1 MSHLTKPQL
10 RATIMLS
17 FAILLTISVNT
28 LYNQYRLE
36 NISTGNTN
44 PEDARMLDSLLA
56 LIPPEMERYP
66 SHSASFFS
74 KEEPEVEAPVELN
87 LHSFDPNTVSK
98 EDWLEMGLPEKVFNG
113 LEKYR
118 SKGGRIRKPEQ
129 ILKLYHLEPS
139 IGQQLVPFVKTDST
153 NLFARSAFPKKE
165 FKPYTPKPVVPPFDL
180 NKADSN
186 QLKNVFG
193 IGGKTAARIL
203 KYRNSIGGFLQ
214 KEQVFEVWGLDTVV
228 VEELFKKSYLPPNPE
243 ITRLK
248 INQLTE
254 EELANN
260 PYIRKGM
267 ARIIVKYRTQ
277 HGPYKSPED
286 LLKIKILKPDV
297 VSKISPYL
305 EF

>member
-17 FAILLTISVNT
+17 FAILLTISINT

-36 NISTGNTN
+36 NVSSGNTDL
-44 PEDARMLDSLLA
+44 EDARMLDSLLA
-56 LIPPEMERYP
+56 LIPPEKERYP
-66 SHSASFFS
+66 SNSASFFS
-74 KEEPEVEAPVELN
+74 KDEPEAEAPVELN
-87 LHSFDPNTVSK
+87 LHSFDPNTVTK
-98 EDWLEMGLPEKVFNG
+98 DDWLKMGLPEKVFYG

-129 ILKLYHLEPS
+129 ILKLYNLEPS
-139 IGQQLVPFVKTDST
+139 IGQQLVPFVKTDSSA
-153 NLFARSAFPKKE
+153 LVARNPFLKRE

-228 VEELFKKSYLPPNPE
+228 VEELFKKSYLPPNPD

-277 HGPYKSPED
+277 HGPYKSAED
-286 LLKIKILKPDV
+286 LLKIKILKPEV